1 MTRFGQ
7 VSQYFARQEVVLSAG
22 SIGSPQILLLSGV
35 GDSKHLQ
42 EVGVTPVH
50 HLPGVGQNL
59 QDHLISSLILNT
71 PAPLSVD
78 VLGSL
83 SPSALTS
90 YLSGRSPQSTII
102 AR

>member
-1 MTRFGQ
+1 M
-7 VSQYFARQEVVLSAG
+7 SQYFARQEVVLSAG

-59 QDHLISSLILNT
+59 QDHLIVGTDQTLVKAELRRLLQ
-71 PAPLSVD
+71 A
-78 VLGSL
+78 
-83 SPSALTS
+83 
-90 YLSGRSPQSTII
+90 
-102 AR
+102 